1 MRKITELSTCRRKS
15 AAFTLIEL
23 LVVIAIIGILIG
35 LLFPAIS
42 LARASAR
49 KVQCQ
54 SNLANIGKSLIA
66 FSTTEPDGAFCSGA
80 FSWTGDGAVTEVG
93 WVADLV
99 NSNGGRPG
107 ELLCPSNPAT
117 LSQTYL
123 ELLSLKPADISNIV
137 DQGCVSLAG
146 NKPLLDPAGRPIAA
160 PCYEIVDGMMA
171 PGEERTELVKT
182 EIYDEGFNTNFTAS
196 WYLVR
201 GEVEI
206 KTDGTLK
213 QKNETCDAN
222 IRSLNSTTGPLTSLQ
237 ADSFKGGLGNIP
249 LMGDGAIV
257 PAVLPY
263 DVGSNASGT
272 FLVKDFT
279 SGPKLRSTM
288 VVPNDFS
295 AGVWLT
301 WAELSVQDY
310 SSFAPL
316 HSNTCN
322 ILFADGSVVGFKDV
336 NRDGYMNSGFD
347 ANNFFASDENELV
360 IEDGKK
366 VATTYKLSD
375 TLALKIKK

>member
-1 MRKITELSTCRRKS
+1 LNTRFKRQTLN
-15 AAFTLIEL
+15 AGFTLIEL
-23 LVVIAIIGILIG
+23 LVVIGIIGILIG

-49 KVQCQ
+49 KIQCQ
-54 SNLANIGKSLIA
+54 SNLAGIGRSLIA
-66 FSTTEPDGAFCSGA
+66 FSTTEPNGAFCSGA

-93 WVADLV
+93 WVADLI

-107 ELLCPSNPAT
+107 ELLCPSNPGS

-123 ELLSLKPADISNIV
+123 ELLSLETSDIADIV
-137 DQGCVSLAG
+137 ADDCVSLAG
-146 NKPLLDPAGRPIAA
+146 KRPLLDPAGRPIGA
-160 PCYEIVDGMMA
+160 PCYEIVNGMM
-171 PGEERTELVKT
+171 PVGEERTELVKT
-182 EIYDEGFNTNFTAS
+182 GIYDEGFNTNFTAS

-201 GEVEI
+201 GEVDLNS
-206 KTDGTLK
+206 DGTLK
-213 QKNETCDAN
+213 QKNNACDAN
-222 IRSLNSTTGPLTSLQ
+222 IRSLNSTTGPLTALQ

-249 LMGDGAIV
+249 LMGDGAVV
-257 PAVLPY
+257 PAVLPF
-263 DVGSNASGT
+263 DIGGNAAGT

-288 VVPNDFS
+288 VVPDDFG

-316 HSNTCN
+316 HSNICN
-322 ILFADGSVVGFKDV
+322 ILFADGSVVGFKDA
-336 NRDGYMNSGFD
+336 NRDGFLNSGFD
-347 ANNFFASDENELV
+347 ANSFFASDENELR